1 MSSFSLYG
9 YLKDG
14 EWVEKDSACS
24 DEVEWLEKFHKEV
37 FENASNDDWITVV
50 DCHV

>member
-14 EWVEKDSACS
+14 EWVEKGWACR
-24 DEVEWLEKFHKEV
+24 DEVEWLEKFHKAVIEGAG
-37 FENASNDDWITVV
+37 NYDWITIV